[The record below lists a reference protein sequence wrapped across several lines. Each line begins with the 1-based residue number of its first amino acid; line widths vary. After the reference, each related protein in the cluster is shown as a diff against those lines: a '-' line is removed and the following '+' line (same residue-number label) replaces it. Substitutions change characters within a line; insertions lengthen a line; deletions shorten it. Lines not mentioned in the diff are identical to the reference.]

1 MHGDDAISTRLFW
14 HGPRMWAISAAVGAV
29 IGVILGLAL
38 PPGVND
44 AGKAVIPAWTIAP
57 FVLLLLSIAV
67 APLVSER
74 WWHRHYPDV
83 SFVLGALV
91 AAYYATALTAP
102 TAGALTYGTD
112 KILHAAIEY
121 YGFIALVGGLYL
133 ASGGILVG
141 LEGRAGPASNTILLC
156 VGAVLA
162 NLVGTTG
169 ASVLLIRPFMKSN
182 DGRLRP
188 LHVVFF
194 IIIVSNC
201 GGVLTPIGDPPLYL
215 GYLKGVPFFWVPM
228 AMWSS
233 WLIVV
238 LPLLAIFFVYDMGV
252 LRRDRATSA
261 ALAAA
266 LEPAAVL
273 PSITL
278 GGRPVSFV
286 LMGLIVA
293 AVFIDPALQRIWH
306 VHLPV
311 GPTVQIVLALVALR
325 VARRDIMEA
334 NEFSWEAV
342 KEVGLLFAGIF
353 LTMMPALAYLSANG
367 KALGL
372 TSPSAFYWATGAL
385 SAVLD
390 NAPTYLNFV
399 QLAVTPAE
407 VDRASIAE
415 LLSTPAGQRTLEAI
429 SAGAVF
435 FGALTYIGNGPNFM
449 VRSIAIRA
457 GVEMPSFFGYAAR
470 AMLILGP
477 VLVLHWAVRV
487 W

>member
-1 MHGDDAISTRLFW
+1 MQGDDAVEGKFLW
-14 HGPRMWAISAAVGAV
+14 HGPRMWAISAAAGAL
-29 IGVILGLAL
+29 IGAGLGVAL
-38 PPGVND
+38 PPGVS
-44 AGKAVIPAWTIAP
+44 ASGGYVLAPWTIAP
-57 FVLLLLSIAV
+57 FVVLLLSIAV
-67 APLVSER
+67 APLVNER

-91 AAYYATALTAP
+91 AAYYAVALSK
-102 TAGALTYGTD
+102 AGPGPLTYGLG
-112 KILHAAIEY
+112 KIMHSAVEY
-121 YGFIALVGGLYL
+121 YGFIALVGGLYV

-141 LEGRAGPASNTILLC
+141 LRGRAGPASNTILLAI
-156 VGAVLA
+156 GAVLA
-162 NLVGTTG
+162 NFVGTTG
-169 ASVLLIRPFMKSN
+169 ASVLLVRPFMRSN
-182 DGRLRP
+182 EGRLRP

-233 WLIVV
+233 WLVVV

-325 VARRDIMEA
+325 VARRDVMEA

-449 VRSIAIRA
+449 VRTIAMRA

-477 VLVLHWAVRV
+477 VLVLHWIVRV